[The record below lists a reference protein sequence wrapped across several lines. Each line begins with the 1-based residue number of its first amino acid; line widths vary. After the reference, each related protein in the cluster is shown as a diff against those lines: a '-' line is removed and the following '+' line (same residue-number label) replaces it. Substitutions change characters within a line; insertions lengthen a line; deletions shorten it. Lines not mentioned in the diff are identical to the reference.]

1 MHAIAHWGCTDT
13 VREPALKV
21 DTRRK
26 KNTHTK
32 TCRTREG
39 LEPVSVLSLAFQSDA
54 LPTEL
59 FPAVVIMITA
69 VIMIIIM

>member
-21 DTRRK
+21 DASRK
-26 KNTHTK
+26 KTHTK

-54 LPTEL
+54 LPIEL